1 MTSWIDRTRIP
12 ALAIA
17 RIAESRPLPGPFTRT
32 STVRIPLA
40 TAARAADSPARWAAN
55 AVFLREPRNAMA
67 PELLCATTLPSV
79 SVKVISVLLNVAMMY
94 ARPCGTNLRSRL
106 RLRDLGMMDSIPNQW
121 LIRTFTAGLQP
132 PMPTNEPS
140 GQVLSSFL
148 PLSDACRASCGRWSA
163 SAVPSLAI
171 PCGAG
176 CRGSTESR

>member
-1 MTSWIDRTRIP
+1 MPVAYTDWFHGRWNRVRYTLRYFGGRHPLCGIGVTSWIDRTRIP

-55 AVFLREPRNAMA
+55 AVFLREPRNAIA

-94 ARPCGTNLRSRL
+94 ARPCGTNFRSRL
-106 RLRDLGMMDSIPNQW
+106 RRRDLGMVDSIPN
-121 LIRTFTAGLQP
+121 T
-132 PMPTNEPS
+132 
-140 GQVLSSFL
+140 
-148 PLSDACRASCGRWSA
+148 
-163 SAVPSLAI
+163 
-171 PCGAG
+171 
-176 CRGSTESR
+176 